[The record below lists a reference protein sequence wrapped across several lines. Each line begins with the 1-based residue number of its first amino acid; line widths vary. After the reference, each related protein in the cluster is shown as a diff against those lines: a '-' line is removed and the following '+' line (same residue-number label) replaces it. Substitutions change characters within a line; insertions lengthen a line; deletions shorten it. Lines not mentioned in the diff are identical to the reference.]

1 MPFTTLAVAQAILP
15 IDLTALLAVRMAI
28 SIVLIPVLDE

>member
-15 IDLTALLAVRMAI
+15 IYLTTLLSVFMGI